1 MLLDGYTETTLEL
14 HWKATGWS
22 TLKLHWNYTEMPLDG
37 YTETTLH
44 LQRTTNAP
52 PAHHKC
58 TSSAPPT
65 HLNCTPTAPP
75 AHPNCTSSTPQ
86 TVHLQRTSNSAPPST
101 PTSFTCLHPHL
112 QRTSTAPPST
122 TTFTN
127 PCLAIISEVHLS
139 APQKCTPPRV
149 RCAPPSTSAHR
160 GMPGLNPDPPYLL
173 MLQLIHASG
182 AEHFSICWNFSKTC
196 HGGWGSW
203 VNITNDISVG

>member
-58 TSSAPPT
+58 TSSAP
-65 HLNCTPTAPP
+65 
-75 AHPNCTSSTPQ
+75 Q
-86 TVHLQRTSNSAPPST
+86 M
-101 PTSFTCLHPHL
+101 HL
-112 QRTSTAPPST
+112 QRTSTAPQLHLQRTPTAPPAHLKQCTSSAPQT
-122 TTFTN
+122 AHLLAPQPHLHICTRTSSA
-127 PCLAIISEVHLS
+127 PQLHLPAIISEVHLS